1 MKKSTFKTSLFIL
14 MLLFSGAQLNAQNS
28 IRLGNSE
35 IEKVRI
41 YQNGAFISRTVK
53 ANLNPGLNEVVFD
66 GLSPYINPNSITVKG
81 MGDATIIGVNF
92 QQNYLKDQKK
102 SPEITKLETERDSFN
117 IKLRYIQN
125 KIAATN
131 EGIAVLQANKS
142 IGGNNNGVIANDLIA
157 IVDYYVKKIN
167 TLKDDLID
175 LGLKEQKT
183 QEQINKINLQLN
195 VLNNKQ
201 NQPEGNIVVTVD
213 AKIKSA
219 VTFDFSYLINSNVS
233 WTPIYDVRVK
243 NINNPI
249 EFILKAKVYQS
260 TGEDWTNANLTLN
273 TGNPTDGAQKPILYP
288 WYLNFQI
295 YNYNGK
301 TNKRMEA
308 APSMMAKDDKILFN
322 GNEAGETMKW
332 ENTQLM
338 ENQLSNE
345 YIIQSKYTLK
355 SGNLETQIEINRT
368 NANAYYEY
376 ACAPK
381 LNTDAFL
388 MGHIPNWE
396 NLNLLDAQGTVYFDG
411 AYVGVCS
418 IQNTTV
424 NDTLDI
430 SLGKD
435 ERIAVKR
442 TKVNEVT
449 GSSLLGSNKEK
460 KCLYDITVK
469 NTKKE
474 AVTVI
479 VEEQLPISQDKD
491 ITVNALE
498 LSGGQLNATTGLVTW
513 KISLQPGESVTKK
526 FNFSVKYPKDKIVNG
541 L

>member
-1 MKKSTFKTSLFIL
+1 MKKTTFKAALFA
-14 MLLFSGAQLNAQNS
+14 MLLIFSGAQLNAQNI

-35 IEKVRI
+35 IEKLRI
-41 YQNGAFISRTVK
+41 YQSGAFVSRTVK
-53 ANLNPGLNEVVFD
+53 ANLNPGLNQVVID
-66 GLSPYINPNSITVKG
+66 GLSPYINPNSVTVKG

-102 SPEITKLETERDSFN
+102 SPDITKLEIERDSLN

-125 KIAATN
+125 KTAATN

-142 IGGNNNGVIANDLIA
+142 TGGNSGVVANNLIA
-157 IVDYYVKKIN
+157 IVDYYIKKIN
-167 TLKDDLID
+167 ALKDDLID
-175 LGLKEQKT
+175 LNLKELKVQD
-183 QEQINKINLQLN
+183 QINKINQQLN
-195 VLNNKQ
+195 VLNNKH

-213 AKIKSA
+213 AKTKSLA
-219 VTFDFSYLINSNVS
+219 TFDFSYLIGSNVS

-243 NINNPI
+243 NINSPI

-260 TGEDWTNANLTLN
+260 TGEDWNDANLTLN
-273 TGNPTDGAQKPILYP
+273 TGNPTDGDQKQVLYP
-288 WYLNFQI
+288 WYLNFQQ
-295 YNYNGK
+295 YNYQLK
-301 TNKRMEA
+301 SIERMDA
-308 APSMMAKDDKILFN
+308 APAMMEQDQRNSSGLATKM
-322 GNEAGETMKW
+322 EW
-332 ENTQLM
+332 SNTQML

-345 YIIQSKYTLK
+345 YAIQNKYTLK
-355 SGNLETQIEINRT
+355 SGNLETQIEINRS

-396 NLNLLDAQGTVYFDG
+396 NLNLLDAEGTVYFDG
-411 AYVGVCS
+411 AYVGVCT

-424 NDTLDI
+424 NDTMHI

-442 TKVNEVT
+442 IKINEVNGT
-449 GSSLLGSNKEK
+449 RLLGSTKEK
-460 KCLYDITVK
+460 KCMYDITVK

-474 AVTVI
+474 VVTVTI
-479 VEEQLPISQDKD
+479 EEQLPISQEKE
-491 ITVNALE
+491 ITVTALE
-498 LSGGQLNATTGLVTW
+498 LSGGELNTDTGLVTW

-526 FNFSVKYPKDKIVNG
+526 FNFSVKYPKDKTING

>member
-1 MKKSTFKTSLFIL
+1 MKKSTLKIALLT
-14 MLLFSGAQLNAQNS
+14 MLLVFSEAYLYAQNT
-28 IRLGNSE
+28 IRLDNSE

-41 YQNGAFISRTVK
+41 YQNGAFVSRTVK
-53 ANLNPGLNEVVFD
+53 TTLNPGLNEVVFD
-66 GLSPYINPNSITVKG
+66 GLSPYINPNSVTVKG
-81 MGDATIIGVNF
+81 MGDATIVGVNF

-102 SPEITKLETERDSFN
+102 SPEINKLETERDSFN

-142 IGGNNNGVIANDLIA
+142 IGGNNNGVVANDLIA

-167 TLKDDLID
+167 ALKDDLIE

-183 QEQINKINLQLN
+183 QEQINKINQQLN
-195 VLNNKQ
+195 VLNNRQ

-213 AKIKSA
+213 AKTKSPA
-219 VTFDFSYLINSNVS
+219 TFDFSYLINSNVS
-233 WTPIYDVRVK
+233 WTPNYDVRVK
-243 NINNPI
+243 NINTPI
-249 EFILKAKVYQS
+249 EFVLKANVYQS

-288 WYLNFQI
+288 WYLNFQV
-295 YNYNGK
+295 YDYK
-301 TNKRMEA
+301 VKSMQRMDA
-308 APSMMAKDDKILFN
+308 APSMMAEEKIALSESN
-322 GNEAGETMKW
+322 AGAKMYW
-332 ENTQLM
+332 ENTQMM

-345 YIIQSKYTLK
+345 YIIQNKYTLK

-396 NLNLLDAQGTVYFDG
+396 NLNLLDAEGTVYFDG
-411 AYVGVCS
+411 AYVGVCT

-424 NDTLDI
+424 NDTMHI

-460 KCLYDITVK
+460 KCLYDISIK

-479 VEEQLPISQDKD
+479 LEEQLPISQDKD
-491 ITVNALE
+491 ITVNAIE
-498 LSGGQLNATTGLVTW
+498 LSGGELNATTGLVTW

>member
-1 MKKSTFKTSLFIL
+1 MKKSTFKTALFIM
-14 MLLFSGAQLNAQNS
+14 MLIFSGAQINAQNS
-28 IRLGNSE
+28 IRLDNSE

-41 YQNGAFISRTVK
+41 YQNGAFVSRTVK
-53 ANLNPGLNEVVFD
+53 TTLNPGLNEVVFD
-66 GLSPYINPNSITVKG
+66 GLSPYINPNSVTVKG

-102 SPEITKLETERDSFN
+102 SPEINKLETERDSFN

-142 IGGNNNGVIANDLIA
+142 IGGNNNGVVANDLIA

-167 TLKDDLID
+167 ALKDDLIE
-175 LGLKEQKT
+175 LGMKEQKT
-183 QEQINKINLQLN
+183 QELINKINQQLN
-195 VLNNKQ
+195 VLNNRQ

-213 AKIKSA
+213 AKTKSPA
-219 VTFDFSYLINSNVS
+219 TFDFSYLINSNVS
-233 WTPIYDVRVK
+233 WTPNYDVRVK
-243 NINNPI
+243 NINTPI
-249 EFILKAKVYQS
+249 EFVLKAKVYQS

-288 WYLNFQI
+288 WYLNFQV
-295 YNYNGK
+295 YDYK
-301 TNKRMEA
+301 VKSMQRMDA
-308 APSMMAKDDKILFN
+308 TPSMMAEEKIALSESN
-322 GNEAGETMKW
+322 AGKTMYW
-332 ENTQLM
+332 DNTQMM

-345 YIIQSKYTLK
+345 YIIQNKYTLK

-396 NLNLLDAQGTVYFDG
+396 NLNLLDAEGTVYFDG
-411 AYVGVCS
+411 AYVGVCT

-424 NDTLDI
+424 NDTMHI

-498 LSGGQLNATTGLVTW
+498 LSGGELNATTGLVTW

>member
-1 MKKSTFKTSLFIL
+1 MKKSTLKTALIALF
-14 MLLFSGAQLNAQNS
+14 LLCSGAQLKAQNS
-28 IRLGNSE
+28 IRLDNSE

-41 YQNGAFISRTVK
+41 YQNGAFVSRTVK
-53 ANLNPGLNEVVFD
+53 TTLNPGLNEVVFD
-66 GLSPYINPNSITVKG
+66 GLSPYINPNSVTVKG

-102 SPEITKLETERDSFN
+102 SPEINKLETERDSFN

-125 KIAATN
+125 KIASTN

-142 IGGNNNGVIANDLIA
+142 IGGNNNGVVANDLIA

-167 TLKDDLID
+167 ALKDDLIE

-183 QEQINKINLQLN
+183 QEQINKINQQLS

-213 AKIKSA
+213 AKTKSSA
-219 VTFDFSYLINSNVS
+219 TFDFSYLINSNVS

-260 TGEDWTNANLTLN
+260 TGEDWTNTNLTLN

-295 YNYNGK
+295 YKLDGK

-308 APSMMAKDDKILFN
+308 APSMMARDRDDKESTV
-322 GNEAGETMKW
+322 GATMMW
-332 ENTQLM
+332 ENTQMM

-345 YIIQSKYTLK
+345 YIIQNKYTLK

-396 NLNLLDAQGTVYFDG
+396 NLNLLDAEGTVYFDG
-411 AYVGVCS
+411 AYVGVCT

-424 NDTLDI
+424 NDTMHI

-442 TKVNEVT
+442 TKVNEVN

-498 LSGGQLNATTGLVTW
+498 LSGGDLNTTTGLVTW
-513 KISLQPGESVTKK
+513 KISLQPGESITKK

>member
-1 MKKSTFKTSLFIL
+1 MKKSTFKTALFIM
-14 MLLFSGAQLNAQNS
+14 MLIFSGAQINAQNS
-28 IRLGNSE
+28 IRLDNSE

-41 YQNGAFISRTVK
+41 YQNGAFVSRTVK
-53 ANLNPGLNEVVFD
+53 TTLNPGLNEVVFD
-66 GLSPYINPNSITVKG
+66 GLSPYINPNSVTVKG

-102 SPEITKLETERDSFN
+102 SPEINKLETERDSFN

-142 IGGNNNGVIANDLIA
+142 IGGNNNGVVANDLIA

-167 TLKDDLID
+167 ALKDDLIE

-183 QEQINKINLQLN
+183 QEQINKINQQLN
-195 VLNNKQ
+195 VLNNRQ

-213 AKIKSA
+213 AKTKSPA
-219 VTFDFSYLINSNVS
+219 TFDFSYLINSNVS
-233 WTPIYDVRVK
+233 WTPNYDVRVK
-243 NINNPI
+243 NINTPI
-249 EFILKAKVYQS
+249 EFVLKAKVYQS

-288 WYLNFQI
+288 WYLNFQV
-295 YNYNGK
+295 YDYK
-301 TNKRMEA
+301 VKSMQRMDA
-308 APSMMAKDDKILFN
+308 SPSMMAEEKIALSESN
-322 GNEAGETMKW
+322 AGKTMYW
-332 ENTQLM
+332 DNTQMM

-345 YIIQSKYTLK
+345 YIIQNKYTLK

-368 NANAYYEY
+368 NASAYYEY

-396 NLNLLDAQGTVYFDG
+396 NLNLLDAEGTVYFDG
-411 AYVGVCS
+411 AYVGVCT
-418 IQNTTV
+418 IQNTTT
-424 NDTLDI
+424 NDTMHI

-435 ERIAVKR
+435 ERIAIKR

-498 LSGGQLNATTGLVTW
+498 LSGGELNATTGLVTW

>member
-1 MKKSTFKTSLFIL
+1 MKKSTLKIALLT
-14 MLLFSGAQLNAQNS
+14 MLLVFSEAHLYAQNT
-28 IRLGNSE
+28 IRLDNSE

-41 YQNGAFISRTVK
+41 YQNGAFVSRTVK
-53 ANLNPGLNEVVFD
+53 TTLNPGLNEVVFD
-66 GLSPYINPNSITVKG
+66 GLSPYINPNSVTVKG

-102 SPEITKLETERDSFN
+102 SPEINKLETERDSFN

-142 IGGNNNGVIANDLIA
+142 IGGNNNGVVANDLIA

-167 TLKDDLID
+167 ALKDDLIE

-183 QEQINKINLQLN
+183 QEQINKINQQLN
-195 VLNNKQ
+195 VLNNRQ

-213 AKIKSA
+213 AKTKSPA
-219 VTFDFSYLINSNVS
+219 TFDFSYLINSNVS
-233 WTPIYDVRVK
+233 WTPNYDVRVK
-243 NINNPI
+243 NINTPI
-249 EFILKAKVYQS
+249 EFVLKAKVYQS

-288 WYLNFQI
+288 WYLNFQV
-295 YNYNGK
+295 YDYK
-301 TNKRMEA
+301 VKSMQRMDA
-308 APSMMAKDDKILFN
+308 APSMMAEEKIALSGSN
-322 GNEAGETMKW
+322 SGATMYW
-332 ENTQLM
+332 DNTQMM

-345 YIIQSKYTLK
+345 YIIQNKYTLK

-368 NANAYYEY
+368 NAIAYFEY

-396 NLNLLDAQGTVYFDG
+396 NLNLLDAEGTVYFDG
-411 AYVGVCS
+411 AYVGVCT

-424 NDTLDI
+424 NDTMHI

-460 KCLYDITVK
+460 KCLYDITIK

-479 VEEQLPISQDKD
+479 LEEQLPISQDKD

-498 LSGGQLNATTGLVTW
+498 LSGGELNATTGLVTW

>member
-1 MKKSTFKTSLFIL
+1 MKKSTLKIALLTILLVYSETQLF
-14 MLLFSGAQLNAQNS
+14 AQNT
-28 IRLGNSE
+28 IRLANSE

-41 YQNGAFISRTVK
+41 YQNGAFVNRTVK
-53 ANLNPGLNEVVFD
+53 TTLNPGLNEVVFD
-66 GLSPYINPNSITVKG
+66 GLSPYINPNSVTVKG

-102 SPEITKLETERDSFN
+102 SPEINKLESERDSFN

-131 EGIAVLQANKS
+131 EGIAVLQVNKS
-142 IGGNNNGVIANDLIA
+142 IGGNNNGVVANDLIA

-167 TLKDDLID
+167 ALKDDLID

-183 QEQINKINLQLN
+183 QEQINKINQQLS

-213 AKIKSA
+213 AKTKSPA
-219 VTFDFSYLINSNVS
+219 TFDFSYLINSNVS

-288 WYLNFQI
+288 WYLNFQV
-295 YNYNGK
+295 YNYK
-301 TNKRMEA
+301 VKSMQHMEA
-308 APSMMAKDDKILFN
+308 APSKMARDDKDDN
-322 GNEAGETMKW
+322 AGATMMW
-332 ENTQLM
+332 ENTQMM

-345 YIIQSKYTLK
+345 YIIQNKYTLK

-396 NLNLLDAQGTVYFDG
+396 NLNLLDAEGTVYFDG
-411 AYVGVCS
+411 AYVGVCT

-424 NDTLDI
+424 NDTMHI

-435 ERIAVKR
+435 ERIAIKR
-442 TKVNEVT
+442 TKVNEVN

-498 LSGGQLNATTGLVTW
+498 LSGGDLNTTTGLVTW

-541 L
+541 I

>member
-1 MKKSTFKTSLFIL
+1 MKKSTLKIALLT
-14 MLLFSGAQLNAQNS
+14 MLLVFSEAHLYAQNT
-28 IRLGNSE
+28 IRLDNSE

-41 YQNGAFISRTVK
+41 YQNGAFVSRTVK
-53 ANLNPGLNEVVFD
+53 TTLNPGLNEVVFD
-66 GLSPYINPNSITVKG
+66 GLSPYINPNSVTVKG

-102 SPEITKLETERDSFN
+102 SPEINKLETERDSFN

-142 IGGNNNGVIANDLIA
+142 IGGNNNGVVANDLIA

-167 TLKDDLID
+167 ALKDDLIE
-175 LGLKEQKT
+175 LGLKEHKT
-183 QEQINKINLQLN
+183 QEQINKINQQLN
-195 VLNNKQ
+195 VLNNRQ

-213 AKIKSA
+213 AKTKSPA
-219 VTFDFSYLINSNVS
+219 TFDFSYLINSNVS
-233 WTPIYDVRVK
+233 WTPNYDVRVK
-243 NINNPI
+243 NINTPI
-249 EFILKAKVYQS
+249 EFVLKAKVYQS

-288 WYLNFQI
+288 WYLNFQV
-295 YNYNGK
+295 YDYK
-301 TNKRMEA
+301 VKSMQRMDA
-308 APSMMAKDDKILFN
+308 APSMMAEEKIALSESN
-322 GNEAGETMKW
+322 AGATMYW
-332 ENTQLM
+332 DNTQMM

-345 YIIQSKYTLK
+345 YIIQNKYTLK

-396 NLNLLDAQGTVYFDG
+396 NLNLLDAEGTVYFDG
-411 AYVGVCS
+411 AYVGVCT

-424 NDTLDI
+424 NDTMHI

-435 ERIAVKR
+435 ERIAIKR

-460 KCLYDITVK
+460 KCLYDIIVK

-479 VEEQLPISQDKD
+479 LEEQLPISQDKD

-498 LSGGQLNATTGLVTW
+498 LSGGELNSTTGLVTW

>member
-1 MKKSTFKTSLFIL
+1 MKKSTLKIALLT
-14 MLLFSGAQLNAQNS
+14 MLLVFSEAHLYAQNT
-28 IRLGNSE
+28 IRLDNSE

-41 YQNGAFISRTVK
+41 YQNGAFVSRTVK
-53 ANLNPGLNEVVFD
+53 TTLNPGLNEVVFD
-66 GLSPYINPNSITVKG
+66 GLSPYINPNSVTVKG

-102 SPEITKLETERDSFN
+102 SPEINKLETERDSFN

-142 IGGNNNGVIANDLIA
+142 IGGNNNGVVANDLIA

-167 TLKDDLID
+167 ALKDDLIE

-183 QEQINKINLQLN
+183 QEQINKINQQLN
-195 VLNNKQ
+195 VLNNRQ

-213 AKIKSA
+213 AKTKSPA
-219 VTFDFSYLINSNVS
+219 TFDFSYLINSNVS
-233 WTPIYDVRVK
+233 WTPNYDVRVK
-243 NINNPI
+243 NINTPI
-249 EFILKAKVYQS
+249 EFVLKAKVYQS

-288 WYLNFQI
+288 WYLNFQV
-295 YNYNGK
+295 YDYK
-301 TNKRMEA
+301 VKSMQRMDA
-308 APSMMAKDDKILFN
+308 APSMMAEEKIALSESN
-322 GNEAGETMKW
+322 TGATMYW
-332 ENTQLM
+332 DNTQMM

-345 YIIQSKYTLK
+345 YIIQNKYTLK

-368 NANAYYEY
+368 NANAYFEY

-396 NLNLLDAQGTVYFDG
+396 NLNLLDAEGTVYFDG
-411 AYVGVCS
+411 AFVGVCT

-424 NDTLDI
+424 NDTMHI

-460 KCLYDITVK
+460 KCLYDIIVK

-479 VEEQLPISQDKD
+479 LEEQLPISQDKD

-498 LSGGQLNATTGLVTW
+498 LSGGELNATTGLVTW

>member
-1 MKKSTFKTSLFIL
+1 MKKSTFKTALITLF
-14 MLLFSGAQLNAQNS
+14 LLCSGAQLNAQNS
-28 IRLGNSE
+28 IRLANSE

-41 YQNGAFISRTVK
+41 YQNGAFVNRTVK
-53 ANLNPGLNEVVFD
+53 TTLNPGLNEVVFD

-102 SPEITKLETERDSFN
+102 SPEITKLEVERDSLN

-125 KIAATN
+125 KTASTN

-142 IGGNNNGVIANDLIA
+142 IGGNNNGVVANDLIA

-183 QEQINKINLQLN
+183 QEQINKINQQLS
-195 VLNNKQ
+195 VINNKQ
-201 NQPEGNIVVTVD
+201 NQPAGNIVVTVD
-213 AKIKSA
+213 AKIKSDA
-219 VTFDFSYLINSNVS
+219 TFDFSYLINSNVS

-288 WYLNFQI
+288 WYLNFQQI
-295 YNYNGK
+295 YFRDK
-301 TNKRMEA
+301 AEKKVMMSA
-308 APSMMAKDDKILFN
+308 APAMKIDGADNGTYATMA
-322 GNEAGETMKW
+322 W
-332 ENTQLM
+332 ENSQMM

-345 YIIQSKYTLK
+345 YIIQNKYTLK

-396 NLNLLDAQGTVYFDG
+396 NLNLLDAEGTVYFDG
-411 AYVGVCS
+411 AYVGVCT

-424 NDTLDI
+424 NDTMHI

-442 TKVNEVT
+442 TKVNEVN

-460 KCLYDITVK
+460 KCMYDITVK

-479 VEEQLPISQDKD
+479 VEEQLPISQEKD
-491 ITVNALE
+491 IIINVLE
-498 LSGGQLNATTGLVTW
+498 LSQGELNTSTGLVTW

-526 FNFSVKYPKDKIVNG
+526 FNFSVKYPKDKVVSG

>member
-1 MKKSTFKTSLFIL
+1 MKKSTLKTALIALF
-14 MLLFSGAQLNAQNS
+14 LLCSGAQLKAQNS
-28 IRLGNSE
+28 IRLDNSE

-41 YQNGAFISRTVK
+41 YQNGAFVSRTVK
-53 ANLNPGLNEVVFD
+53 TTLNPGLNEVVFD
-66 GLSPYINPNSITVKG
+66 GLSPYINPNSVTVKG

-102 SPEITKLETERDSFN
+102 SPEINKLETERDSFN

-125 KIAATN
+125 KIASTN

-142 IGGNNNGVIANDLIA
+142 IGGNNNGVVANDLIA

-167 TLKDDLID
+167 ALKDDLIE

-183 QEQINKINLQLN
+183 QEQINKINQQLS

-213 AKIKSA
+213 AKTKSSA
-219 VTFDFSYLINSNVS
+219 TFDFSYLINSNVS

-260 TGEDWTNANLTLN
+260 TGEDWTNTNLTLN

-295 YNYNGK
+295 YKLDGK

-308 APSMMAKDDKILFN
+308 APSMMARDRDDK
-322 GNEAGETMKW
+322 ESTAGATMMW
-332 ENTQLM
+332 ENTQMM

-345 YIIQSKYTLK
+345 YIIQNKYTLK

-396 NLNLLDAQGTVYFDG
+396 NLNLLDAEGTVYFDG
-411 AYVGVCS
+411 AYVGVCT

-424 NDTLDI
+424 NDTMHI

-442 TKVNEVT
+442 TKVNEVN

-498 LSGGQLNATTGLVTW
+498 LSGGDLNTTTGLVTW

-541 L
+541 I

>member
-1 MKKSTFKTSLFIL
+1 MKKSTFKTALIALF
-14 MLLFSGAQLNAQNS
+14 LLSITAQLNAQNI
-28 IRLGNSE
+28 IRLDNSE
-35 IEKVRI
+35 IEKIRV
-41 YQNGAFISRTVK
+41 YQNGAFVSRTVK
-53 ANLNPGLNEVVFD
+53 ASLNPGLNQVVFD
-66 GLSPYINPNSITVKG
+66 GLSPYINPNSVTVKG

-102 SPEITKLETERDSFN
+102 SPEINKLEMERDSLN

-125 KIAATN
+125 KTASTN
-131 EGIAVLQANKS
+131 EGITVLQANKS
-142 IGGNNNGVIANDLIA
+142 IGGTNGVVANDLIA

-167 TLKDDLID
+167 ALKDDLID
-175 LGLKEQKT
+175 LNLKELKVQD
-183 QEQINKINLQLN
+183 QINKINQQLA
-195 VLNNKQ
+195 VINNKQ

-213 AKIKSA
+213 AKTKSVA
-219 VTFDFSYLINSNVS
+219 TFDFSYMIASNVS

-243 NINNPI
+243 NINTPI

-260 TGEDWTNANLTLN
+260 TGEDWNDVNLSLN
-273 TGNPTDGAQKPILYP
+273 TGNPTDGAQKPVLYP
-288 WYLNFQI
+288 WYLNFQQ
-295 YNYNGK
+295 YNYK
-301 TNKRMEA
+301 VKSQTREDA
-308 APSMMAKDDKILFN
+308 APSMMIQGESNGQMADAKM
-322 GNEAGETMKW
+322 EW
-332 ENTQLM
+332 SNTQMM

-345 YIIQSKYTLK
+345 YAIQNKYTLK

-396 NLNLLDAQGTVYFDG
+396 NLNLLNAEGTVYFDG
-411 AYVGVCS
+411 AYVGICA

-424 NDTLDI
+424 NDTMHI

-442 TKVNEVT
+442 TKTNEVN
-449 GSSLLGSNKEK
+449 GSNLLGSMKEK
-460 KCLYDITVK
+460 KCLYDIVVK

-474 AVTVI
+474 AVTI
-479 VEEQLPISQDKD
+479 TLEEQLPISQEKE

-498 LSGGQLNATTGLVTW
+498 LSGGELNATTGLVTW
-513 KISLQPGESVTKK
+513 KISLQPGESITKK
-526 FNFSVKYPKDKIVNG
+526 FNFSVKYPKDKVISG

>member
-1 MKKSTFKTSLFIL
+1 MKKSTLKIALLT
-14 MLLFSGAQLNAQNS
+14 MLLVFSEAHLYAQNT
-28 IRLGNSE
+28 IRLDNSE

-41 YQNGAFISRTVK
+41 YQNGAFVSRTVK
-53 ANLNPGLNEVVFD
+53 TTLNPGLNEVVFD
-66 GLSPYINPNSITVKG
+66 GLSPYINPNSVTVKG

-102 SPEITKLETERDSFN
+102 SPEINKLETERDSFN

-142 IGGNNNGVIANDLIA
+142 IGGNNNGVVANDLIA

-167 TLKDDLID
+167 ALKDDLIE

-183 QEQINKINLQLN
+183 QEQINKINQQLN
-195 VLNNKQ
+195 VLNNRQ

-213 AKIKSA
+213 AKTKSPA
-219 VTFDFSYLINSNVS
+219 TFDFSYLINSNVS
-233 WTPIYDVRVK
+233 WTPNYDVRVK
-243 NINNPI
+243 NINTPI
-249 EFILKAKVYQS
+249 EFVLKAKVYQS

-288 WYLNFQI
+288 WYLNFQV
-295 YNYNGK
+295 YDYK
-301 TNKRMEA
+301 VKSMQRMDA
-308 APSMMAKDDKILFN
+308 APSMMAEEKIALSGSN
-322 GNEAGETMKW
+322 SGATMYW
-332 ENTQLM
+332 DNTQMM

-345 YIIQSKYTLK
+345 YIIQNKYTLK

-396 NLNLLDAQGTVYFDG
+396 NLNLLDAEGTVYFDG
-411 AYVGVCS
+411 AYVGVCT

-424 NDTLDI
+424 NDTMHI

-460 KCLYDITVK
+460 KCLYDITIK

-479 VEEQLPISQDKD
+479 LEEQLPISQDKD

-498 LSGGQLNATTGLVTW
+498 LSGGELNATTGLVTW

>member
-1 MKKSTFKTSLFIL
+1 MKKSTFKIALLAIL
-14 MLLFSGAQLNAQNS
+14 LVFSKAHLYAQNS

-41 YQNGAFISRTVK
+41 YQNGAFVSRTVK
-53 ANLNPGLNEVVFD
+53 TTLNPGLNEVVFD
-66 GLSPYINPNSITVKG
+66 GLSPYINPNSVTVKG

-102 SPEITKLETERDSFN
+102 SPEINKLEAERDSFN
-117 IKLRYIQN
+117 IKLRYLQN

-142 IGGNNNGVIANDLIA
+142 IGGNNNGVVANDLIA

-167 TLKDDLID
+167 ILKDDLID

-183 QEQINKINLQLN
+183 QEQINKINQQLA
-195 VLNNKQ
+195 VINNKQ

-213 AKIKSA
+213 AKTKSVA
-219 VTFDFSYLINSNVS
+219 TFDFSYLIASNVS
-233 WTPIYDVRVK
+233 WTPTYDVRVK

-260 TGEDWTNANLTLN
+260 TGEDWNDANLTLN
-273 TGNPTDGAQKPILYP
+273 TGNPTDGAQKPVLYP
-288 WYLNFQI
+288 WYLNFQQ
-295 YNYNGK
+295 YNYQLK
-301 TNKRMEA
+301 SIEKKDA
-308 APSMMAKDDKILFN
+308 APSMMIQ
-322 GNEAGETMKW
+322 GERDTKGTYATMEW
-332 ENTQLM
+332 SNAQLM
-338 ENQLSNE
+338 ENQMSNE
-345 YIIQSKYTLK
+345 YAIQNKYNLK

-396 NLNLLDAQGTVYFDG
+396 NLNLLDAEGTVYFDG
-411 AYVGVCS
+411 AYVGVCT
-418 IQNTTV
+418 IQNTTI
-424 NDTLDI
+424 NDTMHI

-442 TKVNEVT
+442 TKTNEVN
-449 GSSLLGSNKEK
+449 GRNLLGSTKEK
-460 KCLYDITVK
+460 KCLYDIVVK

-474 AVTVI
+474 AVTVTL
-479 VEEQLPISQDKD
+479 EEQLPISQEKE
-491 ITVNALE
+491 IIVTALE
-498 LSGGQLNATTGLVTW
+498 LSGGELNTTTGLVTW
-513 KISLQPGESVTKK
+513 KISLQPGESITKK
-526 FNFSVKYPKDKIVNG
+526 FNFSVKYPKDKTING

>member
-14 MLLFSGAQLNAQNS
+14 MLLFSGARLNAQNS

-41 YQNGAFISRTVK
+41 YQNGAFVSRTVK
-53 ANLNPGLNEVVFD
+53 ANLNPGLNEVVID
-66 GLSPYINPNSITVKG
+66 GLSPYISPNSVTVKG

-102 SPEITKLETERDSFN
+102 SPEINKLETERDSFN

-142 IGGNNNGVIANDLIA
+142 IGGNNGVVSNNLIA

-167 TLKDDLID
+167 ALKDDLID

-183 QEQINKINLQLN
+183 QEQINKINQQLA
-195 VLNNKQ
+195 VINNKQ

-213 AKIKSA
+213 AKIKSV

-260 TGEDWTNANLTLN
+260 TGEDWNDASLTLN
-273 TGNPTDGAQKPILYP
+273 TGNPTDGDQKQVLYP
-288 WYLNFQI
+288 WYLNFQQ
-295 YNYNGK
+295 YNYQLK
-301 TNKRMEA
+301 TIERKDA
-308 APSMMAKDDKILFN
+308 APVMMEQDQINSSSLTAKMEWSKNQML
-322 GNEAGETMKW
+322 
-332 ENTQLM
+332 

-345 YIIQSKYTLK
+345 YLIQNKYTLK
-355 SGNLETQIEINRT
+355 SGNLETQIEINRS
-368 NANAYYEY
+368 NANAYYDY

-388 MGHIPNWE
+388 MGHILNWE
-396 NLNLLDAQGTVYFDG
+396 DLNLLDAEATVYFDG
-411 AYVGVCS
+411 AYVGVCT

-424 NDTLDI
+424 NDTMHI

-442 TKVNEVT
+442 TKINEVN
-449 GSSLLGSNKEK
+449 GRNLLGSTKEK
-460 KCLYDITVK
+460 KCLYDIVVK

-474 AVTVI
+474 AVTVT
-479 VEEQLPISQDKD
+479 VEEQLPISQEKE
-491 ITVNALE
+491 IIVTALE
-498 LSGGQLNATTGLVTW
+498 LSGGELNAATGLVTW

-526 FNFSVKYPKDKIVNG
+526 FKFSVKYPKDKVVSG

>member
-1 MKKSTFKTSLFIL
+1 MKKSAFKIALLT
-14 MLLFSGAQLNAQNS
+14 MLLVFNKAHLYAQNT
-28 IRLGNSE
+28 IRLDNSE

-41 YQNGAFISRTVK
+41 YQNGAFVSRSVK
-53 ANLNPGLNEVVFD
+53 ATLNPGLNEVVFD
-66 GLSPYINPNSITVKG
+66 GLSPYINPNSVTVKG

-102 SPEITKLETERDSFN
+102 SPEINKLETERDSFN

-125 KIAATN
+125 KIASTN

-142 IGGNNNGVIANDLIA
+142 IGGNNNGVVANDLIA

-167 TLKDDLID
+167 ALKDDLIE

-183 QEQINKINLQLN
+183 QEQINKINQQLN

-213 AKIKSA
+213 AKTKSVA
-219 VTFDFSYLINSNVS
+219 TFDFSYLINSNVS

-243 NINNPI
+243 SINNPI

-273 TGNPTDGAQKPILYP
+273 TGNPTDGAQKPVLYP
-288 WYLNFQI
+288 WYLNFQQ
-295 YNYNGK
+295 YNYK
-301 TNKRMEA
+301 LKSLDRMEA
-308 APSMMAKDDKILFN
+308 APAMMVQDEKNSHGLA
-322 GNEAGETMKW
+322 ATMEW
-332 ENTQLM
+332 SNTQMM

-345 YIIQSKYTLK
+345 YAIQNKYTLK

-396 NLNLLDAQGTVYFDG
+396 NLNLLDAEGTVYFDG
-411 AYVGVCS
+411 AYVGVCT

-424 NDTLDI
+424 NDTMHV

-460 KCLYDITVK
+460 KCLFDITVK

-479 VEEQLPISQDKD
+479 LEEQLPISQDKD
-491 ITVNALE
+491 ITVNVLE
-498 LSGGQLNATTGLVTW
+498 LSGGVLNATTGLVTW
-513 KISLQPGESVTKK
+513 KISLQPSESITKK

>member
-142 IGGNNNGVIANDLIA
+142 IGGNNNGVVSNDLIA

-213 AKIKSA
+213 AKIK
-219 VTFDFSYLINSNVS
+219 
-233 WTPIYDVRVK
+233 
-243 NINNPI
+243 
-249 EFILKAKVYQS
+249 
-260 TGEDWTNANLTLN
+260 
-273 TGNPTDGAQKPILYP
+273 
-288 WYLNFQI
+288 
-295 YNYNGK
+295 
-301 TNKRMEA
+301 
-308 APSMMAKDDKILFN
+308 
-322 GNEAGETMKW
+322 
-332 ENTQLM
+332 
-338 ENQLSNE
+338 
-345 YIIQSKYTLK
+345 
-355 SGNLETQIEINRT
+355 
-368 NANAYYEY
+368 
-376 ACAPK
+376 
-381 LNTDAFL
+381 
-388 MGHIPNWE
+388 
-396 NLNLLDAQGTVYFDG
+396 
-411 AYVGVCS
+411 
-418 IQNTTV
+418 
-424 NDTLDI
+424 
-430 SLGKD
+430 
-435 ERIAVKR
+435 
-442 TKVNEVT
+442 
-449 GSSLLGSNKEK
+449 
-460 KCLYDITVK
+460 
-469 NTKKE
+469 
-474 AVTVI
+474 
-479 VEEQLPISQDKD
+479 
-491 ITVNALE
+491 
-498 LSGGQLNATTGLVTW
+498 
-513 KISLQPGESVTKK
+513 
-526 FNFSVKYPKDKIVNG
+526 
-541 L
+541 

>member
-1 MKKSTFKTSLFIL
+1 M
-14 MLLFSGAQLNAQNS
+14 MLIFSGAQINAQNS
-28 IRLGNSE
+28 IRLDNSE

-41 YQNGAFISRTVK
+41 YQNGAFVSRTVK
-53 ANLNPGLNEVVFD
+53 TTLNPGLNEVVFD
-66 GLSPYINPNSITVKG
+66 GLSPYINPNSVTVKG

-102 SPEITKLETERDSFN
+102 SPEINKLETERDSFN

-142 IGGNNNGVIANDLIA
+142 IGGNNNGVVANDLIA

-167 TLKDDLID
+167 ALKDDLIE
-175 LGLKEQKT
+175 LGMKEQKT
-183 QEQINKINLQLN
+183 QELINKINQQLN
-195 VLNNKQ
+195 VLNNRQ

-213 AKIKSA
+213 AKTKSPA
-219 VTFDFSYLINSNVS
+219 TFDFSYLINSNVS
-233 WTPIYDVRVK
+233 WTPNYDVRVK
-243 NINNPI
+243 NINTPI
-249 EFILKAKVYQS
+249 EFVLKAKVYQS

-288 WYLNFQI
+288 WYLNFQV
-295 YNYNGK
+295 YDYK
-301 TNKRMEA
+301 VKSMQRMDA
-308 APSMMAKDDKILFN
+308 APSMMAEEKIALSESN
-322 GNEAGETMKW
+322 AGKTMYW
-332 ENTQLM
+332 DNTQMM

-345 YIIQSKYTLK
+345 YIIQNKYTLK

-396 NLNLLDAQGTVYFDG
+396 NLNLLDAEGTVYFDG

-424 NDTLDI
+424 NDTMHI

-498 LSGGQLNATTGLVTW
+498 LSGGELNATTGLVTW

>member
-1 MKKSTFKTSLFIL
+1 MKKSTLKIALLT
-14 MLLFSGAQLNAQNS
+14 MLLVFCEAHLYAQNT
-28 IRLGNSE
+28 IRLENSE

-41 YQNGAFISRTVK
+41 YQNGAFVSRSVK
-53 ANLNPGLNEVVFD
+53 ATLNPGLNEVVFD
-66 GLSPYINPNSITVKG
+66 GLSPYINPNSVTVKG

-102 SPEITKLETERDSFN
+102 SPEINKLETERDSFN

-125 KIAATN
+125 KIASTN

-142 IGGNNNGVIANDLIA
+142 IGGNNNGVVANDLIA

-167 TLKDDLID
+167 VLKDDLIE

-183 QEQINKINLQLN
+183 QEQINKINQQLN

-213 AKIKSA
+213 AKTKSVA
-219 VTFDFSYLINSNVS
+219 TFDFSYLINSNVS

-243 NINNPI
+243 NIINPI

-288 WYLNFQI
+288 WYLNFQQ
-295 YNYNGK
+295 YNYK
-301 TNKRMEA
+301 LKSMDRMESAPAMMVQDGKNSNGIA
-308 APSMMAKDDKILFN
+308 A
-322 GNEAGETMKW
+322 TMEW
-332 ENTQLM
+332 SNTQMM

-345 YIIQSKYTLK
+345 YAIQNKYTLK

-368 NANAYYEY
+368 NANAYFEY

-396 NLNLLDAQGTVYFDG
+396 NLNLLDAEGTVYFDG
-411 AYVGVCS
+411 AYVGVCI
-418 IQNTTV
+418 IQNTTE
-424 NDTLDI
+424 NDTMHI

-479 VEEQLPISQDKD
+479 LEEQLPISQDKD

-498 LSGGQLNATTGLVTW
+498 LSGGILNPTTGLVTW